1 MTYSGNPQREEPRM
15 QSLTP
20 KQFHETRKFVDTDFG
35 RIAYVER
42 GQGPT
47 ALFIHGALLNG
58 YQWRHQLTGLS
69 DLRRVIALDTLGM
82 GHTQMRPGQ
91 PLGMKRQAGMFA
103 AFVDALGIDKLDL
116 VGNDSGGGA
125 AQVFAANHPDRI
137 RTLTLT
143 NCEVHDYDD
152 SAPAFV
158 QFRQGIASGALVK
171 LLVAAATD
179 GAIGKKAMKSVYQ
192 DVTGVPD
199 EAIVTYFAPLVA
211 SQERIDQMLAYV
223 AANTNRD
230 LVAIEAK
237 LKALAA
243 PAMVLW
249 GTADGFF
256 PVKQAYWLRDNLPN
270 VEEVVELEGAPVFWP
285 EERPGFLNEKLRAF
299 WTRHP

>member
-1 MTYSGNPQREEPRM
+1 M
-15 QSLTP
+15 QPLTP
-20 KQFHETRKFVDTDFG
+20 QQFHQTRKFVNTDFG

-42 GQGPT
+42 GEGPA

-58 YQWRHQLTGLS
+58 YQWRHQLAGLS
-69 DLRRVIALDTLGM
+69 DLRRVIAPDTLGM

-103 AFVDALGIDKLDL
+103 AFIDALGIDKVDL

-125 AQVFAANHPDRI
+125 AQVFAANHPERI

-171 LLVAAATD
+171 LLAAAAND

-192 DVTGVPD
+192 DVSGVPD
-199 EAIVTYFAPLVA
+199 DAIVDLLRPPGRVA
-211 SQERIDQMLAYV
+211 GAHRPV
-223 AANTNRD
+223 AR
-230 LVAIEAK
+230 LCRRK
-237 LKALAA
+237 HQ
-243 PAMVLW
+243 P
-249 GTADGFF
+249 
-256 PVKQAYWLRDNLPN
+256 
-270 VEEVVELEGAPVFWP
+270 
-285 EERPGFLNEKLRAF
+285 
-299 WTRHP
+299 